1 MAEPKIE
8 SRLCEYKFSES
19 EKKEIAAGLANGVAE
34 VARMEEKKK
43 SVASQFTAD
52 INAKQSAV
60 NLAAEQLR
68 SGFEM
73 RSIDCEVVYSNI
85 DEMVRWIRTD
95 TYEVAHERR
104 MRPDEK
110 QLALPIEDAD

>member
-8 SRLCEYKFSES
+8 PRLCEYKFSES
-19 EKKEIAAGLANGVAE
+19 EKKEIAATLANGVSE
-34 VARMEEKKK
+34 LQRLEERKKQL
-43 SVASQFTAD
+43 ASQLKSEVD
-52 INAKQSAV
+52 GKQAAV

-73 RSIDCEVVYSNI
+73 HSIDCEVVYSNI

-95 TYEVAHERR
+95 NYEVAHERK